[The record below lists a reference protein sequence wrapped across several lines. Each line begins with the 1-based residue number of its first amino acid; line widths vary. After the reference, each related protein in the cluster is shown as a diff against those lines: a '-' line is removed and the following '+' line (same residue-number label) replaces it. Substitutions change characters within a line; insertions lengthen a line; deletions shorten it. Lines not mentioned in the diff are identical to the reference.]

1 MRWTRMISVALGVA
15 ILSGCQPAPSSPLE
29 SSSQAPASNVLEG
42 ATDLENEKPKTP
54 TTVQEWLGWVK
65 ANPDYQSVEGSQP
78 GWLTFRHLKS
88 KDYWIF
94 SADESVA
101 GHPMGVFRRIQDEP
115 VFDIQM
121 RVLCEGDPKGC
132 EEVTLQANGLNQAL
146 IARAKT
152 VQEEE
157 QATAP
162 VIDPK
167 VVENEEASTEE
178 VQAQEVQEQE
188 VAPEE
193 PVQENSSAE

>member
-29 SSSQAPASNVLEG
+29 SSSPAPGSGLVQESPAV
-42 ATDLENEKPKTP
+42 ENEKPKTP
-54 TTVQEWLGWVK
+54 TTVQEWLDWVK

-88 KDYWIF
+88 KDYWLF

-152 VQEEE
+152 VQEED

-178 VQAQEVQEQE
+178 VQAQEV
-188 VAPEE
+188 APEE